1 MRVAKFLPVLVT
13 VALAAGCAAEDT
25 RLSSSA
31 AVSGQNLH
39 LLVESSGLPHWHPP
53 VAGLPEG
60 HPPVRSRPAL
70 PEGHPPIPG
79 YGLLPEGHPPV
90 CPALSSGSE
99 AAGSAPPRPARP
111 AGHEVIRI

>member
-39 LLVESSGLPHWHPP
+39 LLVESRGLPHWHPP
-53 VAGLPEG
+53 IAGLPEG
-60 HPPVRSRPAL
+60 HPPIRSRPAL

-79 YGLLPEGHPPV
+79 EGMLPDGHPPV
-90 CPALSSGSE
+90 CPAMAGREASE
-99 AAGSAPPRPARP
+99 AAPRRPSRPAVY
-111 AGHEVIRI
+111 EVIRI